1 MIDERQPAISQHH
14 THDVRARRMD
24 VLQFLKIY
32 FPSHEAPIR
41 RKPSLLEAGTP
52 C

>member
-1 MIDERQPAISQHH
+1 MIDERQPAMPKNHAD
-14 THDVRARRMD
+14 DVRARRID
-24 VLQFLKIY
+24 VLQLLKRY